1 MENYI
6 TIDSVG
12 TYFKLRNYELLHP
25 LIGILNFDNFNI
37 TEVGDLQDMVNAST
51 EVSLNEDDADNDL
64 GI

>member
-25 LIGILNFDNFNI
+25 LIGILNFDNFKPEPN
-37 TEVGDLQDMVNAST
+37 
-51 EVSLNEDDADNDL
+51 VSPRTQWIQLCLLCNFLE
-64 GI
+64 G